1 MKKRVIATLI
11 CINCLVLVLTGCAPR
26 LVGEAKAK
34 EAGLAMIQQAYEVDL
49 TDAVVTVEYQERAGV
64 TYEDGERIQYG
75 TEEPMRVYVIKTNPD
90 EIGNAEYYAEVNAVT
105 GVAYRADKSSALIPR
120 TAEQQAQAV
129 AIEDGDDLPVEDF
142 DVDDANALKIG
153 EDWVRAH
160 FEPDIPVLRTVHNS
174 TITDSVDFPLFF
186 VDGSVIFIDG
196 TIYNVEVCWPTM
208 EITSVYLC
216 NQEY

>member
-1 MKKRVIATLI
+1 MMKKKLLI
-11 CINCLVLVLTGCAPR
+11 FIICAAVLLSACSPR

-49 TDAVVTVEYQERAGV
+49 SDAVVTVEYQEGAGV
-64 TYEDGERIQYG
+64 TYEDGFMIQYG
-75 TEEPMRVYVIKTNPD
+75 TEEPMRSYAVRVNPD

-120 TAEQQAQAV
+120 SAEQLAQAA
-129 AIEDGDDLPVEDF
+129 AIGDGDDLPVEDYE
-142 DVDDANALKIG
+142 VDEAGALRLG
-153 EDWVRAH
+153 EAWVQEH
-160 FEPDIPVLRTVHNS
+160 FKPDTPVLRTVPNS
-174 TITDSVDFPLFF
+174 TMTDNVDFPLFF

-196 TIYNVEVCWPTM
+196 TIYNFEVCWPAM
-208 EITSVYLC
+208 EVIGMYLC

>member
-1 MKKRVIATLI
+1 MKKRLLVIFIGVA
-11 CINCLVLVLTGCAPR
+11 VLLSACSPR

-34 EAGLAMIQQAYEVDL
+34 EAGLAMINQAYGVDL
-49 TDAVVTVEYQERAGV
+49 TDAVVSVEYQERAGV

-75 TEEPMRVYVIKTNPD
+75 TEEPMRVYVIIINPD
-90 EIGNAEYYAEVNAVT
+90 DIGNPEYYAEVNAVT
-105 GVAYRADKSSALIPR
+105 GVAYRADKDESLLSLTP
-120 TAEQQAQAV
+120 EQQAQAD
-129 AIEDGDDLPVEDF
+129 AIGDGDDLPVEDF

-160 FEPDIPVLRTVHNS
+160 FEPDIPVLRTVPNS
-174 TITDSVDFPLFF
+174 TMTDSVDFPLFF

-196 TIYNVEVCWPTM
+196 TIYNVEVCWPAM

>member
-1 MKKRVIATLI
+1 MKKRLLVIFIGVA
-11 CINCLVLVLTGCAPR
+11 VLLSACSPR

-34 EAGLAMIQQAYEVDL
+34 EAGLAMINQAYGVDL
-49 TDAVVTVEYQERAGV
+49 TDAVVAVEYQERAGV

-75 TEEPMRVYVIKTNPD
+75 TEEPMRVYVIITNPD
-90 EIGNAEYYAEVNAVT
+90 EIGNPEYYAEVNAVT
-105 GVAYRADKSSALIPR
+105 GVAYRADKDESLLSL
-120 TAEQQAQAV
+120 TQEQQAQAE
-129 AIEDGDDLPVEDF
+129 AIGKMEDLPTKDFED
-142 DVDDANALKIG
+142 DEANALQIG

-160 FEPDIPVLRTVHNS
+160 FEPDIHVLRTVPNS
-174 TITDSVDFPLFF
+174 TMTDNYLFPIIQ

-196 TIYNVEVCWPTM
+196 TIYNVEVCWPAM

>member
-1 MKKRVIATLI
+1 MKKRVIETLI
-11 CINCLVLVLTGCAPR
+11 YINCLLLMLSACSPR

-34 EAGLAMIQQAYEVDL
+34 EAGLAMIQQAYGVDL

-75 TEEPMRVYVIKTNPD
+75 TEEPMRVYVIITNPD
-90 EIGNAEYYAEVNAVT
+90 EIGNPEYYAEVNAVT
-105 GVAYRADKSSALIPR
+105 GVAYRADKSSSLIPR
-120 TAEQQAQAV
+120 TAEQQAQAA
-129 AIEDGDDLPVEDF
+129 AIGEGDDLPTEDY
-142 DVDDANALKIG
+142 DVDEAGALQIG

-160 FEPDIPVLRTVHNS
+160 FEPDIPVLRTVPNS
-174 TITDSVDFPLFF
+174 TMTDSVDFPLFF
-186 VDGSVIFIDG
+186 VDGSVVFIDG

>member
-1 MKKRVIATLI
+1 MKKRLLVIFIGVA
-11 CINCLVLVLTGCAPR
+11 VLLSGCSPR
-26 LVGEAKAK
+26 LIGEEKAK
-34 EAGLAMIQQAYEVDL
+34 EAGLAMINQAYEVDL
-49 TDAVVTVEYQERAGV
+49 TDAVVAVEYHQGGGV
-64 TYEDGERIQYG
+64 TYEDGVAIHYG
-75 TEEPMRVYVIKTNPD
+75 TEEPMRFYEIRVNPGED
-90 EIGNAEYYAEVNAVT
+90 GRADYYAVVNAVT

-120 TAEQQAQAV
+120 TKEQQAQAD
-129 AIEDGDDLPVEDF
+129 AIGDGDDLPVEDF

-160 FEPDIPVLRTVHNS
+160 FEPDIPVLRTVPNS
-174 TITDSVDFPLFF
+174 TMTDSVDFPLFF

-196 TIYNVEVCWPTM
+196 TIYNVEVCWPAM